1 MLESPLNNYL
11 LLKSNPQFHL
21 KSPSFVALTV
31 TLTFMKFPNGR
42 YFMPTSPHSS
52 PGLQKRQNGGA
63 AAFAAHV
70 AVGRGI
76 KGLAAA
82 VLCCVAIYKE
92 PQKEIVLNINRSIRM
107 VNR

>member
-1 MLESPLNNYL
+1 MMLESPLNNYL

-21 KSPSFVALTV
+21 KSLSFLA
-31 TLTFMKFPNGR
+31 LTFMKFPNGR

-82 VLCCVAIYKE
+82 LLCCVAIYKE